1 LSAEEKVGAVLV
13 VGGGIAGMQSSLDL
27 AESGFK
33 VYLLEKSPCIGG
45 VMSQLDKT
53 FPTNDCS
60 MCIMAPKLVATGRHP
75 NIELIT
81 NSDIEKLE
89 GKPGNFTVSIS
100 KHPRRVSAEKCTGC
114 GVCAQEC
121 PVEAID
127 EFNEGLI
134 PRAAI
139 NISYPQ
145 AVPLTYIIDRTKCIG
160 CGICEKMCNA
170 GAVEY
175 NQDEELE
182 KINVGS
188 IILAPG
194 FDEFDPKIK
203 MEYGYGLYKNVVTS
217 IEFERLLSA
226 TGPTAG
232 MVLRPSDYEI
242 PKKVAFIQCVG
253 SRDEQCGKSYCSAVC
268 CMYAIKE
275 SIIAKEHTK
284 GLDCKIFY
292 MDIRTFGK
300 EFEDYYNRAQDEYKI
315 EFTRSRPAS
324 IREDEESKNVILSY
338 VEGGEPKEEEFD
350 MVVLS
355 VGFDAPSDAKSLSEK
370 LGIELNEHDFVKTK
384 KFTPLS
390 TTKEGIFVCG
400 AFSSPKDIPDTVA
413 QASGAAGKASE
424 LVASERGKLVAKLEP
439 IPEKEVKLEGAKIGV
454 FVCHCGINIGGVVDV
469 PAVVE
474 YAKTLPNVTYA
485 EHNMYTC
492 SQDTQERIKEM
503 AKEHD
508 LNRVIVASCTPRTHE
523 PLFQSTI
530 SEAGL
535 NPYLFEMANIRDQCS
550 WVHMH
555 EHEAATD
562 KAKDLVRM
570 AVAKARLLEPLKKAT
585 LDVKRSGLVIGGGIS
600 GITAALGLA
609 NQGYKVFLVEKT
621 SELGGNLRH
630 LHYVLTDEDPQKELN
645 EMIAKVEKHKNIEVF
660 TSAKILSISG
670 YVGNF
675 TTKLLFEHQEKELEH
690 GVVVVA
696 TGALEYEPK
705 EYGYGKDERIVTQFE
720 FEKLLVKNK
729 FKGKNV
735 VMIQCVGSRG
745 EKVPYCSRI
754 CCTTAI
760 KNALQ
765 VKKQNS
771 NAKVYILYRD
781 IRTYGFREDF
791 YRKAAEMGIIFVR
804 YDVDFKPKVS
814 VKKGRLSVSVREPNI
829 DRDLKLDPDI
839 VVLSVANVPDPH
851 NEDLSKSLKVPLSKD
866 GFFLEAHMKLRPV
879 DFATE
884 GVFLCGSAHSP
895 KFIDESISQAEAV
908 VSRAC
913 TILSKEY
920 LEAEGVI
927 STVDTVKCSGCETCI
942 MVCPYDAIE
951 KDEKGKAKVLELLCK
966 GCGSC
971 VAACRAGAIQQ
982 RCFSDEQILSVI
994 RAAFEEVE
1002 V

>member
-1 LSAEEKVGAVLV
+1 
-13 VGGGIAGMQSSLDL
+13 
-27 AESGFK
+27 
-33 VYLLEKSPCIGG
+33 
-45 VMSQLDKT
+45 
-53 FPTNDCS
+53 
-60 MCIMAPKLVATGRHP
+60 MCK
-75 NIELIT
+75 
-81 NSDIEKLE
+81 
-89 GKPGNFTVSIS
+89 
-100 KHPRRVSAEKCTGC
+100 
-114 GVCAQEC
+114 
-121 PVEAID
+121 
-127 EFNEGLI
+127 
-134 PRAAI
+134 
-139 NISYPQ
+139 
-145 AVPLTYIIDRTKCIG
+145 
-160 CGICEKMCNA
+160 A
-170 GAVEY
+170 GAIEY

-194 FDEFDPKIK
+194 FDEFDPRVKK
-203 MEYGYGLYKNVVTS
+203 EYGYGLYKNVVTS

-253 SRDEQCGKSYCSAVC
+253 SRDEQCGKSYCSSVC

-275 SIIAKEHTK
+275 SIIAKEHTE

-315 EFTRSRPAS
+315 EFQRSRPAS
-324 IREDEESKNVILSY
+324 IREDPETRNVFLSY
-338 VEGGEPKEEEFD
+338 VEGDELKEEEFD

-355 VGFDAPSDAKSLSEK
+355 VGFDAPADAKALSEK
-370 LGIELNEHDFVKTK
+370 LGIELNEHDFAQTK
-384 KFTPLS
+384 KFSPLS
-390 TTKEGIFVCG
+390 TSKEGIYVCG

-424 LVASERGKLVAKLEP
+424 LVASERGKMVAKLEA
-439 IPEKEVKLEGAKIGV
+439 IPEKDVKLEGAKIGV

-474 YAKTLPNVTYA
+474 YAKTLPNVTYT

-570 AVAKARLLEPLKKAT
+570 AVAKSRLLEPLKKAT

-600 GITAALGLA
+600 GMTAALGLA
-609 NQGYKVFLVEKT
+609 NQGYNVYLVEKT

-630 LHYVLTDEDPQKELN
+630 LRYVLSDEDPQKEMN
-645 EMIAKVEKHKNIEVF
+645 DMITKVDAHKNIEVF
-660 TSAKILSISG
+660 KSAKILSISG

-675 TTKLLFEHQEKELEH
+675 KTKVLFENKEKELDH
-690 GVVVVA
+690 GVVIVA
-696 TGALEYEPK
+696 TGALEYEPR
-705 EYGYGKDERIVTQFE
+705 EYGYGTDERIVTQFE
-720 FEKLLVKNK
+720 FEKLLIEEK

-760 KNALQ
+760 KNALK
-765 VKKQNS
+765 VKEKDPD
-771 NAKVYILYRD
+771 ARVYILYRD
-781 IRTYGFREDF
+781 IRTYGFREDY
-791 YRKAAEMGIIFVR
+791 YRKAAEMGIVFVR
-804 YDVDFKPKVS
+804 YDVDFKPKVK
-814 VKKGRLSVSVREPNI
+814 VERGRLNVSAKEPNL
-829 DRDLKLDPDI
+829 DGDLKLEPDI

-895 KFIDESISQAEAV
+895 KFIDECISQAEAV

-927 STVDTVKCSGCETCI
+927 SAVDPAKCSGCETCI
-942 MVCPYDAIE
+942 MICPYDAIE
-951 KDEKGKAKVLELLCK
+951 KDEKGKARVMELLCK

-994 RAAFEEVE
+994 RAAFQEVE